1 MSAQEPLSI
10 GSHGKAAYLL
20 KESSKKKRS
29 REEIEEVKAEEELL
43 KKDKQGFLKE
53 FKKLKGNQAGASAG
67 TAPARQL
74 NSLLGDLNM
83 KGPDEYIEVGS
94 KRKPV

>member
-1 MSAQEPLSI
+1 MSAQETLSI

-53 FKKLKGNQAGASAG
+53 FKKLKENQPAANAG
-67 TAPARQL
+67 TAPVKPPTK
-74 NSLLGDLNM
+74 LLGDLNM
-83 KGPDEYIEVGS
+83 KGPDEYIEVGN